1 MGAGILP
8 VAVHQGQLYFLFG
21 QEHDTRDWSDFGG
34 GKQLNET
41 PHQNAIREGCEE
53 LCGFLGSKAEIGRLI
68 QTRTVLKVAV
78 DGYTTFL
85 VHVPFDP
92 HLPFYFNNHFKFIKT
107 NLPGQVGKGGL
118 FEKSHVHWFSLNHL
132 MTTDIKFR
140 PFYRRVLT
148 AVIHQLPN
156 MKFLVKLPTGL

>member
-34 GKQLNET
+34 GKQHNES
-41 PHQNAIREGCEE
+41 PFQNAIREACEE
-53 LCGFLGSKAEIGRLI
+53 LNGFLGSKAEIGRLI
-68 QTRTVLKVAV
+68 QTRTVLKVTV

-92 HLPFYFNNHFKFIKT
+92 HLPFYFNNHHKFIKT
-107 NLPGQVGKGGL
+107 HLPAQIGKDGL
-118 FEKSHVHWFSLNHL
+118 FEKSHVDWFSLEY
-132 MTTDIKFR
+132 IKSAGVKFR
-140 PFYRRVLT
+140 PFYKRVIAEVL
-148 AVIHQLPN
+148 HQLPN
-156 MKFLVKLPTGL
+156 MKFLVKLP